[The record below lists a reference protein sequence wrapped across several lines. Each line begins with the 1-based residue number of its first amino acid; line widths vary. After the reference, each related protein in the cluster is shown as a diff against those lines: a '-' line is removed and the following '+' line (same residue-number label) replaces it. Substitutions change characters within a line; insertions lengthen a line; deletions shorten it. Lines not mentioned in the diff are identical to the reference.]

1 MKRLDLVNRKI
12 GILTVLNYSHSHI
25 QPSGQKR
32 AMWDVLCECGVK
44 KKMST
49 GTLTNGTISCG
60 CVFNKKRKEGLRKI
74 EFGEANF
81 NYKYI
86 SYKHSAKNRNIDF
99 CLTKDEFRGIIIK
112 KCNYC
117 NLEGKLHHTKRSE
130 NGLFVSN
137 GIDRVDSS
145 KGYFLDNCVPC
156 CKVCNIMKSSLTK
169 DEFIEHI
176 RRIYNFNKLC

>member
-1 MKRLDLVNRKI
+1 MKRLDLVNKKI
-12 GILTVLNYSHSHI
+12 GILTVLNYSHSHV

-32 AMWDVLCECGVK
+32 AMWDVVCECGVK

-60 CVFNKKRKEGLRKI
+60 CIFNKRRKEGLHKK

-86 SYKHSAKNRNIDF
+86 SYKHSAKNRNINF
-99 CLTKDEFRGIIIK
+99 YLTKDEFRNIIIK
-112 KCNYC
+112 KCEYC
-117 NLEGKLHHTKRSE
+117 NLEGKLHHTKRSA
-130 NGLFVSN
+130 NGLFISN

-145 KGYFLDNCVPC
+145 KDYILDNCVPC
-156 CKVCNIMKSSLTK
+156 CRTCNIMKNSLTRN
-169 DEFIEHI
+169 EFLEHI
-176 RRIYNFNKLC
+176 KKIYNFNKLC